1 MSRIT
6 PVALVPVAVRS
17 VARLLSLA
25 LAVGALTAAPG
36 DARAEVRKGD
46 RAADFVHAVDASGKR
61 VSLRSFADRVV
72 VMTFGASWCEPCKRE
87 LPAMEKL
94 ARTYQQRRAAVVFLA
109 VNIDNEPAK
118 GKKFMQQAGLR
129 AVHAIFDSSK
139 STVESYDP
147 PKMPSTFVIR
157 GGVVR
162 HVHAGFSP
170 GDESSL
176 AAAIDRELK

>member
-1 MSRIT
+1 MPKTTIVFLA
-6 PVALVPVAVRS
+6 PVALS
-17 VARLLSLA
+17 FA
-25 LAVGALTAAPG
+25 LALTAAPR
-36 DARAEVRKGD
+36 DTRAEVRKGD
-46 RAADFVHAVDASGKR
+46 RAADFVQVVDAAGKR
-61 VSLRSFADRVV
+61 VSLKSFADRVV

-94 ARTYQQRRAAVVFLA
+94 ARTYQQRHAAVVFLA
-109 VNIDNEPAK
+109 VNIDSEQAK

-129 AVHAIFDSSK
+129 AVHAIYDTGK

-147 PKMPSTFVIR
+147 PKMPSTFIIR

-170 GDESSL
+170 GDEAAL
-176 AAAIDRELK
+176 AAAIDEQLK

>member
-6 PVALVPVAVRS
+6 PVP
-17 VARLLSLA
+17 LLRVSSSFALA
-25 LAVGALTAAPG
+25 LALAALTIAPG

-46 RAADFVHAVDASGKR
+46 RAADFVHAVDAAGKR

-170 GDESSL
+170 GDESAL
-176 AAAIDRELK
+176 AAAIDRELR